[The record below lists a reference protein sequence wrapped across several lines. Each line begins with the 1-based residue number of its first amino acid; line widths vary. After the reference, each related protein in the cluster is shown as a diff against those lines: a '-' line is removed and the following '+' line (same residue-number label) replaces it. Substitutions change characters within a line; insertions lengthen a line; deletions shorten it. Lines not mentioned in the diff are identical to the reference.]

1 MFYLFLFV
9 TPLLVAQEETATVVF
24 YRTHNKFYRAGKP
37 IVRCDGA
44 PIGRIGNGAWW
55 SVEIPTGRRQLT
67 AGDDQLG
74 RSIDLRPGQTYYFA
88 ITYHNAAMVS
98 DQKLW
103 QIAVIPDA
111 EAKLATAQLKH
122 SEIK

>member
-44 PIGRIGNGAWW
+44 PIGRIGNGLG
-55 SVEIPTGRRQLT
+55 GRLRF
-67 AGDDQLG
+67 QLG
-74 RSIDLRPGQTYYFA
+74 DGS
-88 ITYHNAAMVS
+88 
-98 DQKLW
+98 
-103 QIAVIPDA
+103 
-111 EAKLATAQLKH
+111 
-122 SEIK
+122 